1 MTISLWKY
9 IKPLWYHFM
18 LWFCHELWQWYG
30 RCMMVGPLNHGL
42 TSIMIWL
49 VLPVITDTFPA
60 SFDWQ
65 TTHNY
70 AAVAPPH
77 IKQPEIDI
85 LIKISDGGIS
95 FIGQAQCIMATGT
108 TGEVLGAGSGWW
120 VAVVWLL
127 VRLWC
132 CGDITTVHQD
142 NTMCCWSFTLSC
154 TLLLAISD
162 LWGLLLSGDCRVSGS
177 WLINHFWHN
186 WQFQNK
192 DPSCLIVIEKF
203 PRIILFLFIQSI
215 KYKDCNIKQDLV

>member
-1 MTISLWKY
+1 
-9 IKPLWYHFM
+9 
-18 LWFCHELWQWYG
+18 
-30 RCMMVGPLNHGL
+30 MVGPLNHGL
-42 TSIMIWL
+42 TSIMTWL

>member
-1 MTISLWKY
+1 
-9 IKPLWYHFM
+9 M

-108 TGEVLGAGSGWW
+108 TLDLDDEW
-120 VAVVWLL
+120 
-127 VRLWC
+127 LWC
-132 CGDITTVHQD
+132 GCWSDCGVVVILPLF
-142 NTMCCWSFTLSC
+142 TMCCWSFTLSC

-162 LWGLLLSGDCRVSGS
+162 LWGPVLTVV
-177 WLINHFWHN
+177 
-186 WQFQNK
+186 
-192 DPSCLIVIEKF
+192 CL
-203 PRIILFLFIQSI
+203 
-215 KYKDCNIKQDLV
+215 DHD

>member
-1 MTISLWKY
+1 
-9 IKPLWYHFM
+9 
-18 LWFCHELWQWYG
+18 
-30 RCMMVGPLNHGL
+30 MVGPLNHGL

-132 CGDITTVHQD
+132 CGDITTLHHV
-142 NTMCCWSFTLSC
+142 LLLVIY
-154 TLLLAISD
+154 TLLYFTIGHLWLMRPTAQCWLLCVWIMINQPFLTQLTISKQRSQ
-162 LWGLLLSGDCRVSGS
+162 LLDS
-177 WLINHFWHN
+177 N
-186 WQFQNK
+186 WKISENN
-192 DPSCLIVIEKF
+192 
-203 PRIILFLFIQSI
+203 SI
-215 KYKDCNIKQDLV
+215 PVYSKYQV

>member
-42 TSIMIWL
+42 TSIMTWL

-162 LWGLLLSGDCRVSGS
+162 LWGLLLSADCCVSGS

-192 DPSCLIVIEKF
+192 DPSWLIVI
-203 PRIILFLFIQSI
+203 
-215 KYKDCNIKQDLV
+215 

>member
-1 MTISLWKY
+1 
-9 IKPLWYHFM
+9 M

-132 CGDITTVHQD
+132 CGDITTLHHV
-142 NTMCCWSFTLSC
+142 LLLVIY
-154 TLLLAISD
+154 TLLYFTIGH
-162 LWGLLLSGDCRVSGS
+162 LWLMRPTADCRVSGS